1 MPVNHNVFQNIYKA
15 AGPPKPLTAG
25 IIPYN
30 IQSPRGNMVLYDLA
44 GQPEY
49 YTSHCACIEAISLSS
64 PAIFLS
70 LVDVSLSQKEIGKQ
84 LYYWSTMISSV
95 CSECPHPS
103 EVIVVGTH
111 ADVVNNESLL
121 SRSKAIED
129 LAKAIFKKQH
139 FRGFIALDATGR
151 FSDNMKKFIAVL
163 SESNDTVVQQCP
175 VISTDCHILYAFLQQ
190 MGPSEQVI
198 TISQL
203 LSKLQ
208 ADETNVLPTE
218 TSKMIPLLKILSDKG
233 LILFISNKHSPDE
246 SWIVLQKSVLLEKVA
261 GVLFAPKDFGEYRAL
276 ASNIGLVP
284 IPCIT
289 ECFPD
294 LDTHML
300 VQFLSQ
306 LKLCHL
312 VDSTLKIVDTSQ
324 VLLDLTRGSDNGSC
338 YSLFF
343 PSLINV
349 DKPDSFDP
357 AYFNTKGSFGWLMRT
372 KEEHQFFHNRFL
384 HVLMLT
390 LMNGCGGT
398 EMACNPEL
406 TSHNR
411 SCIVWSTGICWN
423 RKDGVTILVDVVEQ
437 FRSLYMAISLP
448 GPQCQEL
455 TVLQDIQNIC
465 NQFCPSVDVKEF
477 VIDPRQVSTLFNKG
491 VMPSS
496 LSCVEISELKD
507 AILNNRSGA
516 RDLNGKSVVL
526 AEWTNA
532 DADACLAKLIG
543 IENDLIGPKLEDLMN
558 EIGAVIPSK
567 WRDVGVQLGVAPG
580 VLDGIQRQ
588 NAEKPRSCQVSF
600 EQVFNEWRLQG
611 SKTTYTWT
619 HIIGILRRPAIGE
632 NDLAETLAT
641 KFK

>member
-1 MPVNHNVFQNIYKA
+1 MPVNHNVFQNVYKA
-15 AGPPKPLTAG
+15 AGAPKPLTAG

-70 LVDVSLSQKEIGKQ
+70 LVDVSLSQKEIAKQ
-84 LYYWSTMISSV
+84 FYYWSTMISSV

-103 EVIVVGTH
+103 EVLVVGTH
-111 ADVVNNESLL
+111 ADKVNQEGLL
-121 SRSKAIED
+121 NRSKVIED

-151 FSDNMKKFIAVL
+151 FSDNMKRFIDVL

-190 MGPSEQVI
+190 MVPSEQVI

-218 TSKMIPLLKILSDKG
+218 TSKMIPLLTILSDKG
-233 LILFISNKHSPDE
+233 LILFIFNKHSPDE

-261 GVLFAPKDFGEYRAL
+261 GVLFAPESFPEYRAL

-284 IPCIT
+284 ITRIT

-300 VQFLSQ
+300 VEFLSQ

-324 VLLDLTRGSDNGSC
+324 TLLDLTRGSDNGSC

-343 PSLINV
+343 PSLINA
-349 DKPDSFDP
+349 DKPDSFDVD
-357 AYFNTKGSFGWLMRT
+357 YFNTKGSFGWLMRT

-398 EMACNPEL
+398 EILCNPQL
-406 TSHNR
+406 KSLNR
-411 SCIVWSTGICWN
+411 QCIVWSTGICWN
-423 RKDGVTILVDVVEQ
+423 SNEGVTILVDVVEQ
-437 FRSLYMAISLP
+437 FRYLCVAVSFP
-448 GPQCQEL
+448 GPQYQEL
-455 TVLQDIQNIC
+455 TILQDIRKTF
-465 NQFCPSVDVKEF
+465 NQFCLSIDVEEL
-477 VIDPRQVSTLFNKG
+477 VIDPRQVCTLFNKG

-496 LSCVEISELKD
+496 LPQVEMSKLKNAVLSKSD
-507 AILNNRSGA
+507 GV
-516 RDLNGKSVVL
+516 RDFNGKVVQI
-526 AEWTNA
+526 AEWIRA
-532 DADACLAKLIG
+532 ESRLPKLIG
-543 IENDLIGPKLEDLMN
+543 IENGKMVN
-558 EIGAVIPSK
+558 QS
-567 WRDVGVQLGVAPG
+567 
-580 VLDGIQRQ
+580 
-588 NAEKPRSCQVSF
+588 S
-600 EQVFNEWRLQG
+600 
-611 SKTTYTWT
+611 
-619 HIIGILRRPAIGE
+619 
-632 NDLAETLAT
+632 
-641 KFK
+641 

>member
-1 MPVNHNVFQNIYKA
+1 MGSSKA
-15 AGPPKPLTAG
+15 AGAPKPLTAG

-70 LVDVSLSQKEIGKQ
+70 LVDVSLSQKEIAKQ
-84 LYYWSTMISSV
+84 LCYWSTMISSV
-95 CSECPHPS
+95 CSECPHTS

-111 ADVVNNESLL
+111 ADKVNKEGLL
-121 SRSKAIED
+121 HRSKAIED

-139 FRGFIALDATGR
+139 FRGFIALDATAR
-151 FSDNMKKFIAVL
+151 FSDNMKRFIDVL
-163 SESNDTVVQQCP
+163 SKSNDTVVQHCP
-175 VISTDCHILYAFLQQ
+175 VISSDCHILYAFLQQ
-190 MGPSEQVI
+190 MVPSEQVT

-208 ADETNVLPTE
+208 ADKTNVLPTE
-218 TSKMIPLLKILSDKG
+218 TSKMIPLLTILSDKG
-233 LILFISNKHSPDE
+233 LILFIFNKHSPDE
-246 SWIVLQKSVLLEKVA
+246 SWIVLQKSLLLEKVA
-261 GVLFAPKDFGEYRAL
+261 GVLFAPESFGEYRAL
-276 ASNIGLVP
+276 ASNTGLVP
-284 IPCIT
+284 IPCIR

-294 LDTHML
+294 LDAHML
-300 VQFLSQ
+300 VEFLFQ

-324 VLLDLTRGSDNGSC
+324 TLLDLTR
-338 YSLFF
+338 
-343 PSLINV
+343 

-357 AYFNTKGSFGWLMRT
+357 DCFNTKGSFGWLMRT

-398 EMACNPEL
+398 EILCNPQL
-406 TSHNR
+406 KSLNR
-411 SCIVWSTGICWN
+411 QCIVWSTGICWN
-423 RKDGVTILVDVVEQ
+423 SNEGVTILVDVVEQ
-437 FRSLYMAISLP
+437 FRYLCVAVSFP
-448 GPQCQEL
+448 GPQYQEL
-455 TVLQDIQNIC
+455 TVLQDIRKTF
-465 NQFCPSVDVKEF
+465 NQFCPSIDVEEL
-477 VIDPRQVSTLFNKG
+477 VIDPRQN
-491 VMPSS
+491 
-496 LSCVEISELKD
+496 
-507 AILNNRSGA
+507 AILSKSDGV
-516 RDLNGKSVVL
+516 RDFNGKVVAI
-526 AEWTNA
+526 AEWIRA
-532 DADACLAKLIG
+532 ESRLPKLIG
-543 IENDLIGPKLEDLMN
+543 IENDVIGPKLLDLMN

-567 WRDVGVQLGVAPG
+567 WRDVGVQLGIAPG

-588 NAEKPRSCQVSF
+588 NAEMPRSCQASF
-600 EQVFNEWRLQG
+600 EQVFNEWKLQG
-611 SKTTYTWT
+611 SETPYTWT

>member
-1 MPVNHNVFQNIYKA
+1 
-15 AGPPKPLTAG
+15 
-25 IIPYN
+25 
-30 IQSPRGNMVLYDLA
+30 MVLYDLA
-44 GQPEY
+44 GQPQY
-49 YTSHCACIEAISLSS
+49 YTSHCACIEAVSLSS

-84 LYYWSTMISSV
+84 LYYWSAMISSV

-111 ADVVNNESLL
+111 ADIVNKEGLL

-151 FSDNMKKFIAVL
+151 FSDNMKKFIGVL

-190 MGPSEQVI
+190 MVPSEQVI

-218 TSKMIPLLKILSDKG
+218 TSKMISLLKILSDKG
-233 LILFISNKHSPDE
+233 LILFIFNKHSPDE

-284 IPCIT
+284 IPRIT

-300 VQFLSQ
+300 VEFLSQ

-324 VLLDLTRGSDNGSC
+324 VLLDLTRGSDNC

-349 DKPDSFDP
+349 DRPDSFDP

-448 GPQCQEL
+448 GPQYREL

-465 NQFCPSVDVKEF
+465 NQFCPSVDVEEF
-477 VIDPRQVSTLFNKG
+477 VLDPRQVSTLFNKG
-491 VMPSS
+491 VIPSS

-567 WRDVGVQLGVAPG
+567 WRDVGVQLGIAPG

-588 NAEKPRSCQVSF
+588 NTEKPRSCQVSF